1 MSTSDGEKNISLVN
15 MRQEPGG
22 DAKRSPKTQVNKSF
36 KMDPHVNYVVLFQY
50 GLPTGIVVSKIMI
63 NSIC

>member
-1 MSTSDGEKNISLVN
+1 MGKNISLVN

-22 DAKRSPKTQVNKSF
+22 DEKRSTKMQVNKSF
-36 KMDPHVNYVVLFQY
+36 KMDPHVNYVVLFQR